1 MLGATRAASIAI
13 ALYVLHNIFYAAFA
27 FVAGW
32 LADRLRKNSCSPLV
46 THWRR

>member
-1 MLGATRAASIAI
+1 MTKAASIAI

-27 FVAGW
+27 FIARW
-32 LADRLRKNSCSPLV
+32 LADRFRKDRVLAPV